1 MSDWARK
8 AGRAKIQE
16 KADAIY
22 QAYCEAFDHTN
33 RYEDEVLTFT
43 LKEVIN
49 QCQNGQ
55 GYISS
60 AELLLVAEALSDSAP
75 LTPVGE

>member
-1 MSDWARK
+1 MEDWVRR

-33 RYEDEVLTFT
+33 LYENEVLTLT

>member
-1 MSDWARK
+1 MTNWVKK
-8 AGRAKIQE
+8 AGQVKIRE

-22 QAYCEAFDHTN
+22 QAYCQAFDHTDLD
-33 RYEDEVLTFT
+33 EDEVLTLT

-75 LTPVGE
+75 LTSVGE